1 MIMTK
6 MLIMIILVS
15 IEITIICPD
24 CSLNLLAT
32 MFFFIAFS
40 CKVNTTFTC
49 V

>member
-32 MFFFIAFS
+32 MFFLSHFHV
-40 CKVNTTFTC
+40 K
-49 V
+49 